1 MKEEITKQE
10 KTVCKARLSAL
21 NVGMF
26 YSFMVKRISKGY
38 STSEVSFLMGF
49 SIDYIK
55 QKEELKTIGF
65 SFEDLHSFKRAI
77 EESSLRGFIH
87 NYEVQNYDSDYHLT
101 KATHKASIITSLYR
115 IESDHTE
122 TLVFRLMEENQEF
135 IRYKASEEETAAEV
149 KTILKVLFDGRLF
162 YTPQS
167 PLNIYQRCRTAFGNE
182 SLSPRHVQAA
192 LAEMTKQKEFPKLK
206 RIKSKDYGCQY
217 EKVFE

>member
-1 MKEEITKQE
+1 MKEEIRTQV
-10 KTVCKARLSAL
+10 KTICKARLSAL
-21 NVGMF
+21 NVGML

-87 NYEVQNYDSDYHLT
+87 NYEVQNYDAEYHLIRI
-101 KATHKASIITSLYR
+101 KHEASISTTLFR
-115 IESDHTE
+115 IEDDQTE
-122 TLVFRLMEENQEF
+122 TLIFRLMEENPEF
-135 IRYKASEEETAAEV
+135 IRYKASEEETATEI

-167 PLNIYQRCRTAFGNE
+167 PLNIYQRCRTAFANE

-192 LAEMTKQKEFPKLK
+192 LAEMIKQKEFPKLK